1 MWQLEQSSLPAA
13 CSGHSA
19 GEGELEEER
28 LWPSHAGGF
37 LLLVLHR
44 GVYGSQLSIITQHGG
59 RSAKVLPHPPH
70 KVHFFLFIY
79 IHSLPSL
86 FPFILIWR
94 IILLDDGQNNAHCWL
109 VHWLSVLYKYATWEQ
124 QKDLVGNVRALMYLG
139 QTPKCHNTPKIN
151 QLHFNLSS
159 HNYPQSPQRSQE
171 EQRIWTLRYT
181 VFGVKEAA

>member
-1 MWQLEQSSLPAA
+1 MLVRASWRRRGCGLHMLEDFCSSFSTEEFMGVSSPLSPSMVAGQQRFSLTLPTK
-13 CSGHSA
+13 
-19 GEGELEEER
+19 
-28 LWPSHAGGF
+28 
-37 LLLVLHR
+37 
-44 GVYGSQLSIITQHGG
+44 SIY
-59 RSAKVLPHPPH
+59 
-70 KVHFFLFIY
+70 LFIY

-159 HNYPQSPQRSQE
+159 HNYPQSPQRPQE

>member
-1 MWQLEQSSLPAA
+1 MT
-13 CSGHSA
+13 A
-19 GEGELEEER
+19 GAVKPTCCLFWTRCWWGR
-28 LWPSHAGGF
+28 AGGGEAVAF
-37 LLLVLHR
+37 TCWRISAPRSPQRSLWESALHYHPAWWQ
-44 GVYGSQLSIITQHGG
+44 VSKGSPSPSPQS
-59 RSAKVLPHPPH
+59 P
-70 KVHFFLFIY
+70 FFLFIY

-159 HNYPQSPQRSQE
+159 HNYPQSPQKPQE